1 MKALIALACAALVL
15 GACRS
20 DDGPAPRPND
30 QDGMERV
37 CSTEDF
43 GEGPVEIC
51 FCKTA
56 TDMTQCPAA

>member
-1 MKALIALACAALVL
+1 MKYAAALVTAL
-15 GACRS
+15 LMFGACRS

-56 TDMTQCPAA
+56 TDMTECPAA